1 MKLINSLKS
10 LVTEAASLGDVQDS
24 IKKRKVVTIY
34 YDGNDNGGK
43 GFRTIEP
50 VCLGFSKKGN
60 LVLRAWESEGS
71 SWSASNKGNILPG
84 WRLFRLDK
92 ILSNKPTG
100 EVYNEPKPGYNFN
113 GDKSMVSVIINAK
126 FDNNPPAP
134 QPPQEQPTPP
144 PTTEPN
150 TPEEENIT

>member
-43 GFRTIEP
+43 GYRTIEP
-50 VCLGFSKKGN
+50 VCLGYSKKGN
-60 LVLRAWESEGS
+60 LVLRAWEQEGS
-71 SWSASNKGNILPG
+71 SWSAKNKGNFLPG

-92 ILSNKPTG
+92 IFTYKPTMDKFI
-100 EVYNEPKPGYNFN
+100 EVRPNYNPM
-113 GDKSMVSVIINAK
+113 GDRSMERVIINAK
-126 FDNNPPAP
+126 FDN
-134 QPPQEQPTPP
+134 
-144 PTTEPN
+144 
-150 TPEEENIT
+150 EENI

>member
-1 MKLINSLKS
+1 MKLIDSLKS

-50 VCLGFSKKGN
+50 VCLGYSKKGN

-92 ILSNKPTG
+92 IFTYLPTMDNFD
-100 EVYNEPKPGYNFN
+100 EVRPKYNPN
-113 GDKSMVSVIINAK
+113 GDRSMERVLINAK
-126 FDNNPPAP
+126 FDNIDNL
-134 QPPQEQPTPP
+134 T
-144 PTTEPN
+144 
-150 TPEEENIT
+150 

>member
-43 GFRTIEP
+43 GYRTIEP
-50 VCLGFSKKGN
+50 VCLGYSKKGN

-71 SWSASNKGNILPG
+71 SWSASNKGNFLPG

-92 ILSNKPTG
+92 IFTYLPTMDNFV
-100 EVYNEPKPGYNFN
+100 EVRPKYNPN
-113 GDKSMVSVIINAK
+113 GDRSMERVLINAK
-126 FDNNPPAP
+126 FDNIDNL
-134 QPPQEQPTPP
+134 T
-144 PTTEPN
+144 
-150 TPEEENIT
+150 

>member
-43 GFRTIEP
+43 GYRTIEP
-50 VCLGFSKKGN
+50 VCLGYSKKGN

-92 ILSNKPTG
+92 IFTYLPTMDNFD
-100 EVYNEPKPGYNFN
+100 EVRPKYNPN
-113 GDKSMVSVIINAK
+113 GDRSMERVLINAK
-126 FDNNPPAP
+126 FDNIDNL
-134 QPPQEQPTPP
+134 T
-144 PTTEPN
+144 
-150 TPEEENIT
+150 

>member
-43 GFRTIEP
+43 GYRTIEP
-50 VCLGFSKKGN
+50 VCLGYSKKGN

-71 SWSASNKGNILPG
+71 SWSAINKGNILPG

-92 ILSNKPTG
+92 IFTYQPTMDNFV
-100 EVYNEPKPGYNFN
+100 EVRPKYNPN
-113 GDKSMVSVIINAK
+113 GDRSMERVLINAK
-126 FDNNPPAP
+126 FDNIDNL
-134 QPPQEQPTPP
+134 T
-144 PTTEPN
+144 
-150 TPEEENIT
+150 